1 MLRTSPSGVRASCV
15 ELVEFLS
22 QQVAK
27 PLTDVAFFLPELFVL
42 AICLVV
48 GFLYL
53 RRGRSQKSNSSSL
66 ARVPT
71 DDCTPIAVA
80 RVHVQAGRFDEV
92 VPAAESAPSPPRAA
106 RVTFASTAADQFDP
120 RSPSTDAMWWHSPLA
135 TEEEA
140 SIVKL
145 AMELVDDDLKP
156 LPAHAHIT
164 MLRQVRT
171 ISSSS
176 FSSPSPRAAAD
187 LYGKALKWRREN
199 CKPLPGG
206 RQDVWA
212 APTELCEGMWARHYC
227 QLGICIGRSR
237 GGHPVKLERIG
248 LANLA
253 AINKSPGGEERI
265 LSYYQSLLEMLL
277 TALDAESDA
286 SGRLLRM
293 YEIFDF
299 KGMSLRNATWPVV
312 KFTNNLMQCMVSV
325 YSETTVRATLINVP
339 WITSG
344 ILNGMLRMMP
354 ARVMK
359 RVIVLAEGEPFDILF
374 DDLDLSAQR
383 LLNASAEELAA
394 FRGSSFE
401 GARVALGSEL
411 WPELRPSAELGAAA
425 NGANG
430 TQRTP
435 PRPTTGA
442 PNGRVG
448 SNSSAGEM
456 SPRTESPRAPSSS
469 SDFDLVEEIDVS
481 AAEMPT
487 WLQDWLSPQPTRVS
501 VPSLTARP
509 SASLEYRGSLMD
521 LMFSRASPSES
532 VNESVNDG
540 FAPGAAT
547 SGGGG
552 ECGDYEA
559 SVAAKGPYCSNG
571 QSDEYALDRERRKSS
586 VTEAGMPLRMSS
598 VMDMDSYS
606 TPPKSGSARGIVA
619 VTPRK
624 ASEFPAYAYP
634 SVRELA
640 LKHKLP
646 QAPFCSAPC
655 PPELIEVALAGLNH
669 FKFSSQ
675 RAQLEAEWASAPV
688 TKGGAGVTVR
698 QLPRSDSRSL
708 TFRIDA
714 ILDGVSARQVEHCF
728 SPEVYSLW
736 NKDVHSAAFLYAPTP
751 VQGSSPRS
759 RAEGDR
765 DSAST
770 LSGPPSPRGSD
781 RDSASTPSGPPSPR
795 GGDRDSASAPS
806 PRGSTLTEVDL
817 NCSCTYPVL
826 GGMISGRGFID
837 VRAVSVSVADGNDPL
852 ETHYS
857 AQQALPA
864 HLFDSAPAAQRWAAL
879 AAADK
884 LLLAR
889 NLPGGGSRMVE
900 RRGPDG
906 QLLLELL
913 FITATELHGG
923 LPVELVNSA
932 TGGRLHA
939 LILNLVKYL
948 QSIEPLHSAA
958 THGVRRA
965 QVYRQ

>member
-1 MLRTSPSGVRASCV
+1 MLPGGGIMASYV
-15 ELVEFLS
+15 ELGEFLS
-22 QQVAK
+22 TQVAT
-27 PLTDVAFFLPELFVL
+27 PLRTDVAFFLPELFVL

-53 RRGRSQKSNSSSL
+53 RSGRSQRSNASSL
-66 ARVPT
+66 ARVPA
-71 DDCTPIAVA
+71 DDCTPIA
-80 RVHVQAGRFDEV
+80 D
-92 VPAAESAPSPPRAA
+92 VPAAESAPSPRAT
-106 RVTFASTAADQFDP
+106 RVTFASTAAAQFDP

-212 APTELCEGMWARHYC
+212 APTELCEGAWARHYC

-339 WITSG
+339 WVTSG

-383 LLNASAEELAA
+383 LLDASAEELAA

-401 GARVALGSEL
+401 GARVALGSQL
-411 WPELRPSAELGAAA
+411 WPELRPGAELGAAA
-425 NGANG
+425 NGTLRNG
-430 TQRTP
+430 TLRTP
-435 PRPTTGA
+435 PRATTA
-442 PNGRVG
+442 VPNGRVG
-448 SNSSAGEM
+448 SNGSAGEV
-456 SPRTESPRAPSSS
+456 SPRTESPRAP

-487 WLQDWLSPQPTRVS
+487 WLLDWLSPISPISPQPTRVS
-501 VPSLTARP
+501 GPSLIARP

-521 LMFSRASPSES
+521 LMFSRASPSVSVNDS

-540 FAPGAAT
+540 FAPGAAM
-547 SGGGG
+547 S
-552 ECGDYEA
+552 GDYES
-559 SVAAKGPYCSNG
+559 SVAANGPRCSNG
-571 QSDEYALDRERRKSS
+571 HSAEYALGSERRKSS
-586 VTEAGMPLRMSS
+586 VTEAEMPLRMSS
-598 VMDMDSYS
+598 VMESYS
-606 TPPKSGSARGIVA
+606 TPPSTPPRGARGIVA

-634 SVRELA
+634 SVCELA

-669 FKFSSQ
+669 FKFESQ
-675 RAQLEAEWASAPV
+675 RERLEAVWASAPM
-688 TKGGAGVTVR
+688 TKSGSGVTVR

-708 TFRIDA
+708 
-714 ILDGVSARQVEHCF
+714 
-728 SPEVYSLW
+728 
-736 NKDVHSAAFLYAPTP
+736 
-751 VQGSSPRS
+751 
-759 RAEGDR
+759 
-765 DSAST
+765 
-770 LSGPPSPRGSD
+770 SD
-781 RDSASTPSGPPSPR
+781 
-795 GGDRDSASAPS
+795 
-806 PRGSTLTEVDL
+806 
-817 NCSCTYPVL
+817 
-826 GGMISGRGFID
+826 F
-837 VRAVSVSVADGNDPL
+837 
-852 ETHYS
+852 
-857 AQQALPA
+857 
-864 HLFDSAPAAQRWAAL
+864 
-879 AAADK
+879 
-884 LLLAR
+884 
-889 NLPGGGSRMVE
+889 
-900 RRGPDG
+900 
-906 QLLLELL
+906 
-913 FITATELHGG
+913 
-923 LPVELVNSA
+923 
-932 TGGRLHA
+932 
-939 LILNLVKYL
+939 
-948 QSIEPLHSAA
+948 
-958 THGVRRA
+958 
-965 QVYRQ
+965 

>member
-1 MLRTSPSGVRASCV
+1 MMRTSPRASCV
-15 ELVEFLS
+15 ELVDFLS
-22 QQVAK
+22 QQVAT
-27 PLTDVAFFLPELFVL
+27 PLRTDVAFFLPELFVL

-66 ARVPT
+66 ARVPA

-92 VPAAESAPSPPRAA
+92 VPAAESAPPPPRAA

-552 ECGDYEA
+552 ECGDYVA

-586 VTEAGMPLRMSS
+586 ATEAGMPLRMSS

-640 LKHKLP
+640 LKHNLP

-751 VQGSSPRS
+751 VHGSSPRS

-770 LSGPPSPRGSD
+770 PSGPPSPRGSD
-781 RDSASTPSGPPSPR
+781 RDSAF
-795 GGDRDSASAPS
+795 APS

>member
-1 MLRTSPSGVRASCV
+1 VVFAT
-15 ELVEFLS
+15 
-22 QQVAK
+22 
-27 PLTDVAFFLPELFVL
+27 TDKAFFLPELFVL

-277 TALDAESDA
+277 TALDAESVTTESVTTESVTTESDA

>member
-1 MLRTSPSGVRASCV
+1 MRTSPNGVRASCV

-27 PLTDVAFFLPELFVL
+27 FLKTDIAFFLPELFVL

-48 GFLYL
+48 GLLYL

-66 ARVPT
+66 ARVPA
-71 DDCTPIAVA
+71 DDCTPIA
-80 RVHVQAGRFDEV
+80 D
-92 VPAAESAPSPPRAA
+92 VPAAEISAPSPPHAA

-481 AAEMPT
+481 ATEMPT

-501 VPSLTARP
+501 LPSLTARP

-552 ECGDYEA
+552 ECGDYVA
-559 SVAAKGPYCSNG
+559 SVAATGPYCSNG

-640 LKHKLP
+640 LKHNLP

-751 VQGSSPRS
+751 VHGSSPRS

-770 LSGPPSPRGSD
+770 PSGPPSPRGSD
-781 RDSASTPSGPPSPR
+781 RDSAF
-795 GGDRDSASAPS
+795 APS